1 MSLVISGRSVVLP
14 SIVRSMGSMS
24 WNHTGAWRNLRPRYQ
39 GKVAPCSEACPAG
52 EDIARIEYLVREGAL
67 EEAWRRIREENPF
80 PGVCGR
86 VCPHPCESACNR
98 REFDKPV
105 SINSIER
112 HLADFAWNKGFVAS
126 PITTPPSGKRV
137 AVVGAG
143 PAGLAASVFL
153 RRLGH
158 VVDLYDAREEAGGM
172 LRYAIPEYRLP
183 RDVLAWEVGLVLSEG
198 VRFHPRRHFGQ
209 DLVWEEFS
217 GFDAVFL
224 ALGAWTPSALDV
236 DGQEFSRDG
245 LELLEAVRRGRHPRV
260 EGAVAVIG
268 GGDTAIDVART
279 ILRLGANP
287 VIYYRRRR
295 EDMPALSAE
304 VHEADEEGI
313 PIRTLLAPERIEAGA
328 EGMLRLVLTPMLS
341 VAAEGGGRARA
352 IPAGA
357 PPEKVD
363 VTAVFTAIGAKP
375 SNSVGND
382 AVESSR
388 SEAAGF
394 HIRRLVP
401 GEPGAGRPTVFLGGD
416 LVNDE
421 RTVTMAIAS
430 GKEASIAI
438 DAELKG
444 GDLEE
449 VWSAVR
455 VGRKGSVSMNFL
467 VGGDRSQRRNHVV
480 QFDQLNATYFRYQLR
495 EEHRRI
501 APEIRRVTFDEVKM
515 PVPAAWAG
523 REASRCFHCGLCDRC
538 DNCHVFCPDVSVL
551 KDLGDGSR
559 RIDYDYCKGCGVC
572 VAECPRS
579 AMVLEEEPR

>member
-1 MSLVISGRSVVLP
+1 M
-14 SIVRSMGSMS
+14 
-24 WNHTGAWRNLRPRYQ
+24 RPHYQ
-39 GKVAPCSEACPAG
+39 DKVAPCSEACPAG
-52 EDIARIEYLVREGAL
+52 EDIARIEHLVREGAL

-98 REFDKPV
+98 GEFDEPV

-112 HLADFAWNKGFVAS
+112 HLADFAWNKGLVAS
-126 PITTPPSGKRV
+126 TIATPASGKRV
-137 AVVGAG
+137 SVVGAG
-143 PAGLAASVFL
+143 PAGLAAACFL

-158 VVDLYDAREEAGGM
+158 EVDLYDAREEAGGM

-183 RDVLAWEVGLVLSEG
+183 REVLAWEVGLVLSEG
-198 VRFHPRRHFGQ
+198 VRFHPGRRLGQ
-209 DLVWEEFS
+209 DLAWEELS

-224 ALGAWTPSALDV
+224 ALGAWTPSALGV
-236 DGQEFSRDG
+236 DGQDLSRDG

-279 ILRLGANP
+279 VLRLGADP

-304 VHEADEEGI
+304 VLEAAEEGI
-313 PIRTLLAPERIEAGA
+313 PILTLLAPERIEAGA
-328 EGMLRLVLTPMLS
+328 EGMLRLVLAPMLS
-341 VAAEGGGRARA
+341 VAAEGGGRAQVL
-352 IPAGA
+352 PAGA
-357 PPEKVD
+357 PPVKVD

-375 SNSVGND
+375 SSGVPND
-382 AVESSR
+382 TVKSSR

-401 GEPGAGRPTVFLGGD
+401 GEPGAGRPPVFLGGD

-421 RTVTMAIAS
+421 RTVAMAIAS
-430 GKEASIAI
+430 GKEAAIAI

-444 GDLEE
+444 VDLEE
-449 VWSAVR
+449 IWSAVR
-455 VGRKGSVSMNFL
+455 VGRKGSVSMNCL
-467 VGGDRSQRRNHVV
+467 AGGDRSLRRNHVV
-480 QFDQLNATYFRYQLR
+480 RFEQLNTAYFRYQTR

-501 APEIRRVTFDEVKM
+501 LSAVRRVRFDEVKK
-515 PVPAAWAG
+515 PVPTAWAG

-551 KDLGDGSR
+551 KDLRDGTR
-559 RIDYDYCKGCGVC
+559 RIDYDHCKGCGVC
-572 VAECPRS
+572 VTECPGS
-579 AMVLEEEPR
+579 AMVLDEEPR